1 MKAQNKTEQ
10 LIENGYFLTD
20 SDEPLDLLPVQT
32 FERVDYS
39 DFDLPRPKNRFD
51 ESFDWYLSAFDPMH

>member
-1 MKAQNKTEQ
+1 MKAQNKIEQ
-10 LIENGYFLTD
+10 PIENGYFLTD

-39 DFDLPRPKNRFD
+39 DFDLPRPRDQFD
-51 ESFDWYLSAFDPMH
+51 ESRDWFFTAFEAIH

>member
-1 MKAQNKTEQ
+1 MKAQIKKPEP
-10 LIENGYFLTD
+10 IENGYFLTD
-20 SDEPLDLLPVQT
+20 SDEPLEFIPLETV
-32 FERVDYS
+32 ERINYS